1 MGEQAR
7 RSGRDRSS
15 GGPSPASGGPLS
27 RKRFLQLGASVGLS
41 AAGVTLLQACSPAQ
55 QAAPAAAPAQPPA
68 GSTSAPAAKP
78 AGSPARSLLKVR
90 MVGTQGALGDWAPYV
105 GIENKLFEEEGVE
118 LEYNTLGSQPAVTN
132 ALISGQ
138 SDVAISSITTVI
150 SAALQGAPMKLC
162 MATQMATPQGK
173 YNNWWCAAPGAGIE
187 KPADALG
194 KKVHIFAPNSL
205 AQVVTRTV
213 LRKHGVLPEQYEELS
228 FTFDQAYTAIKT
240 GRADVGLFI
249 EPFYTNSN
257 KLARGE
263 YAGRE
268 IPVIYTMLDAFPSGM
283 HLAGMLGN
291 TNFMAQNGEAMR
303 RLLRAQSRA
312 ARWGLDHPEETK
324 QIIAKYAQVP
334 YENIQ
339 DMILAEHSVD
349 GKWLPGF
356 LRQLQEYMIT
366 EKTVANLTEP
376 LPDERISETAYLP
389 NT

>member
-1 MGEQAR
+1 MTHELLPP
-7 RSGRDRSS
+7 
-15 GGPSPASGGPLS
+15 PSRPLS
-27 RKRFLQLGASVGLS
+27 RKRFLQLGASAGLS
-41 AAGVTLLQACSPAQ
+41 AAGMTLLQACAPGQA
-55 QAAPAAAPAQPPA
+55 AAPAAAPAQPPA
-68 GSTSAPAAKP
+68 GATSGAP
-78 AGSPARSLLKVR
+78 AGSPAPSLLKVR
-90 MVGTQGALGDWAPYV
+90 FVGTQGALGDWAPYV
-105 GIENKLFEEEGVE
+105 GLEKKFFEEEGVD
-118 LEYNTLGSQPAVTN
+118 LEYNSLGSQPAVTN

-138 SDVAISSITTVI
+138 ADVAVSSIPTVI
-150 SAALQGAPMKLC
+150 SAALTGAPMKLC

-173 YNNWWCAAPGAGIE
+173 YNNWWCAAPGAGVE
-187 KPADALG
+187 KPEDVAG

-213 LRKHGVLPEQYEELS
+213 LRQHGIVPGKYEELS

-240 GRADVGLFI
+240 GRADIGLFI

-257 KLARGE
+257 KLARSE
-263 YAGRE
+263 YGGRE
-268 IPVIYTMLDAFPSGM
+268 LPVIYTMLDAFPGGM
-283 HLAGMLGN
+283 HLSGMLAN

-312 ARWGLDHPEETK
+312 ARWGLDHPDETK

-349 GKWLPGF
+349 GKWIPGF

-366 EKTVANLTEP
+366 EQTVPNLTEP
-376 LPDERISETAYLP
+376 LPDERISETAFLP
-389 NT
+389 TV